1 MSDKDSTQT
10 NCQQQLPGPTDI
22 KKFSDYLL
30 KLKGDVFIEGSND
43 GERWL
48 YPVFLSADP
57 ENETRYKY
65 YRLVD
70 DRHWILRQKW
80 IDSDFKLP
88 IEVYDPDGWQRA
100 TPDWSH
106 DKGYRVSPK
115 VKSQWSNPD
124 ESELQPIELNLENL
138 ETEVDQFEVPHDETL
153 SIDWGNKEGDRTVIV
168 KRIYVANNSEYEDTG
183 THYRFA
189 HKAPVTVED
198 SERGYVE
205 VKLDPFRIA
214 DVYGMTDFA
223 LQTILKKTLCAGNRG
238 HNDLREDLK
247 DIICAAKRKLEML
260 DEDEQLAKTK
270 KEES

>member
-43 GERWL
+43 GELWL
-48 YPVFLSADP
+48 YPVLLSADP

-65 YRLVD
+65 YRLVN

-88 IEVYDPDGWQRA
+88 IEVYDSNGWRRA
-100 TPDWSH
+100 TPDWIH
-106 DKGYRVSPK
+106 DKGYRVAPE
-115 VKSQWSNPD
+115 VKSQSDNLD
-124 ESELQPIELNLENL
+124 ESRLQPIELNLENL
-138 ETEVDQFEVPHDETL
+138 ETEVDQFNRPH
-153 SIDWGNKEGDRTVIV
+153 KEKDKTGIFNADGVSVYWVSAIEQT
-168 KRIYVANNSEYEDTG
+168 EDTG
-183 THYRFA
+183 GHYRFA

-198 SERGYVE
+198 SERGYAE
-205 VKLDPFRIA
+205 IKLDPFRIA
-214 DVYGMTDFA
+214 AIYKLTDFA

-238 HNDLREDLK
+238 HNDLREDLN

-260 DEDEQLAKTK
+260 DEDELLAKTTEN
-270 KEES
+270 KEEL